1 MLRESSDFVF
11 AEYQFAVDFH
21 IEDAAG
27 TFDEFR
33 FDVDR
38 ILNCCCQTDSLGR
51 VVSHDAV
58 GDPNFHF
65 DAFFRKRRL
74 L

>member
-1 MLRESSDFVF
+1 MLREASDFVF
-11 AEYQFAVDFH
+11 AEDQFAVDFH

-38 ILNCCCQTDSLGR
+38 IPNCCCQTDSLR
-51 VVSHDAV
+51 RIVSHDAV
-58 GDPNFHF
+58 SDF
-65 DAFFRKRRL
+65 DLHHGAFYWW
-74 L
+74 

>member
-1 MLRESSDFVF
+1 MLREASDFVF
-11 AEYQFAVDFH
+11 AEDQFAVDFH
-21 IEDAAG
+21 IEYAAG

-58 GDPNFHF
+58 SDSDLHRG
-65 DAFFRKRRL
+65 AF
-74 L
+74 